1 MNDDKYITEAHLFK
15 ANNKSH
21 THRRT
26 QSYKTPFQMH
36 HMVKVTHCY
45 SLPPFCSV
53 IFLCFQWPDEARSYQ
68 PTSKLTS
75 EIALP
80 ITFLHHCVFWKTNCI
95 FFIIIMHC
103 APPIW
108 FESVKLNM
116 ECDCHRDCFNFSLL
130 DTWVKAN
137 AMPETFM
144 PCSIT
149 KPTDTNNL
157 LQYASYYSTLTK
169 PHSKIFRLGAFALEF
184 II

>member
-21 THRRT
+21 THTRT
-26 QSYKTPFQMH
+26 KSYKTPFQMH
-36 HMVKVTHCY
+36 HMVKVTRCY
-45 SLPPFCSV
+45 SLPPFCSL
-53 IFLCFQWPDEARSYQ
+53 IFLCFQWPDKARSYQ

-103 APPIW
+103 ARPIW

-116 ECDCHRDCFNFSLL
+116 ECDCHRDCFNFFCWTHESKPMQCQRLSCHAPL
-130 DTWVKAN
+130 PNPQTQI
-137 AMPETFM
+137 TFYNM
-144 PCSIT
+144 QVIIP
-149 KPTDTNNL
+149 L
-157 LQYASYYSTLTK
+157 LQNHTAR
-169 PHSKIFRLGAFALEF
+169 FLG
-184 II
+184 